1 MPSGSAEA
9 KGVVG
14 YVRAESVA
22 YPSTDVAGVL
32 TAGSEAPH
40 NKFLPLGVGGI

>member
-9 KGVVG
+9 KGVIG

-22 YPSTDVAGVL
+22 YPTTGEAGVL
-32 TAGSEAPH
+32 ALGSEAPQ
-40 NKFLPLGVGGI
+40 NKFLPLGVWGI